1 MAFAFVVPGGRGGGE
16 GGRIFLRVS
25 PSILGRVIYTQ
36 PKVTLRDFP
45 CEETDSTSAKRECQ
59 ASDWRRSARD
69 HGKEN
74 FDRRRAYRLQSF
86 LPSLRANFHR
96 EKDVCVRGS
105 P

>member
-1 MAFAFVVPGGRGGGE
+1 MAFVFFVPG

-25 PSILGRVIYTQ
+25 PGILGRVIYTQ
-36 PKVTLRDFP
+36 PKATLRDFP
-45 CEETDSTSAKRECQ
+45 CQETDSTSAKRECQ

-74 FDRRRAYRLQSF
+74 FDRRLHYF

-96 EKDVCVRGS
+96 ERDVCVRGS
-105 P
+105 Q